1 MLAKGKSIVSRHQ
14 VMLAVN
20 AEHQLEISKV
30 NVGNILKKEL
40 GLGYRTAGKVP
51 MQANLERCLVLR
63 QQYALAMLSLLKSGR
78 RIINVD
84 ETWLNESNF
93 TRKIW
98 CYPDSPGTAPI
109 RAISPSLSMI
119 AALDTDGR
127 LFFSLG
133 HATTDQDTFML
144 FLRHLVTELDNDS
157 PGWQDLFDRIIAHYY

>member
-63 QQYALAMLSLLKSGR
+63 QQYALAMLPLLKSGH
-78 RIINVD
+78 RIINVV

-93 TRKIW
+93 TLKKHFQKRCRFPRENRHRKHAKVRRM
-98 CYPDSPGTAPI
+98 P
-109 RAISPSLSMI
+109 
-119 AALDTDGR
+119 
-127 LFFSLG
+127 FF
-133 HATTDQDTFML
+133 
-144 FLRHLVTELDNDS
+144 
-157 PGWQDLFDRIIAHYY
+157 P